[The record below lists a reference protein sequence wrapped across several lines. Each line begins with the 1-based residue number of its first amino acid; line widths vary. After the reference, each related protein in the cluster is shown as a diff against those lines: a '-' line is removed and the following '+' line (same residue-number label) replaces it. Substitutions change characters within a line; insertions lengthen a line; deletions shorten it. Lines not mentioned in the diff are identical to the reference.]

1 MDQLPA
7 TTEAQG
13 AGPNA
18 EGAAYQTYDI
28 QNRVKS
34 VEVVLRLPASNVADY
49 KRTEELCQ
57 ATKAACIE
65 RSLLPRAMNK
75 PEGTQNT
82 VVISRPELDALL
94 HPSYNAAF
102 VEVGLTAGGMASGAI
117 ISENSARHIKD
128 LAALI
133 NETVAAHVLY
143 NADFGTDHRV
153 QYEPSAVRYDFA
165 RLKGAARGAGGQM
178 RG

>member
-1 MDQLPA
+1 MPA

-94 HPSYNAAF
+94 HPSYNEAF

-117 ISENSARHIKD
+117 IPENSARHIKD
-128 LAALI
+128 
-133 NETVAAHVLY
+133 
-143 NADFGTDHRV
+143 
-153 QYEPSAVRYDFA
+153 SARA
-165 RLKGAARGAGGQM
+165 RRRK
-178 RG
+178 

>member
-34 VEVVLRLPASNVADY
+34 VGVVLRLPALGVADY
-49 KRTEELCQ
+49 KRTEEVCQ

-65 RSLLPRAMNK
+65 RSLPPRAMNK
-75 PEGTQNT
+75 PEGT
-82 VVISRPELDALL
+82 
-94 HPSYNAAF
+94 
-102 VEVGLTAGGMASGAI
+102 
-117 ISENSARHIKD
+117 
-128 LAALI
+128 
-133 NETVAAHVLY
+133 
-143 NADFGTDHRV
+143 HRG
-153 QYEPSAVRYDFA
+153 R
-165 RLKGAARGAGGQM
+165 
-178 RG
+178 